1 MHTRTGTKAGK
12 VIVVPAVAAAL
23 LVMLAA
29 QPGQAVQIQM
39 DHFGWSGDS
48 RTHIDSGPQTGQMPA
63 GAILWNVQ
71 NWDHD
76 RMVTFC
82 VQLDVVIPSNSTGYT
97 GSGNAPSG
105 LNVDAD
111 REALVGQWFGQYFA
125 PFEDFVESGMISWG
139 PTEAIA
145 FQIGLW
151 EILYE
156 DLDDVLAG
164 QMDVTTG
171 DFATSRP
178 EGWESSLELAN
189 AWLAEMNPDIP
200 GADLLW
206 LSNEQYQDQVTM
218 VPPDGDNPPRNP
230 PKTGAPV
237 PEPVTGTLAAMG
249 LGALGLVAGRRRRPD
264 RA

>member
-1 MHTRTGTKAGK
+1 MHTRTGTKVGN
-12 VIVVPAVAAAL
+12 VIVVPAVAAV

-29 QPGQAVQIQM
+29 QPGQAVQVEM

-48 RTHIDSGPQTGQMPA
+48 RTDIDSGPQTGQMPA

-71 NWDHD
+71 NGDHE

-82 VQLDVVIPSNSTGYT
+82 VQLDAVIPLNPTNYS
-97 GSGNAPSG
+97 GSGNAPSS
-105 LNVDAD
+105 LNIDAD
-111 REALVGQWFGQYFA
+111 REALVSQWFGQYFA
-125 PFEDFVESGMISWG
+125 PFEDFVESSMMSWN

-145 FQIGLW
+145 FQLGLW

-164 QMDVTTG
+164 QMDVTAG

-178 EGWESSLELAN
+178 AGWESSLDLAN
-189 AWLAEMNPDIP
+189 TWLAEMNPDLP

-218 VPPDGDNPPRNP
+218 VPPGEDNPPRNP

-249 LGALGLVAGRRRRPD
+249 LAALGLVAGRRRRPVH
-264 RA
+264 A